1 MLDEVPG
8 QQFVPQRSVLGRH
21 GGHAG
26 GAGGHAGGRAGGS
39 QFHCAVL
46 GLLAVTELVQA
57 AALKRLHPVH
67 LVSCL
72 AGGDVRSE

>member
-39 QFHCAVL
+39 QLHCAVL
-46 GLLAVTELVQA
+46 EG
-57 AALKRLHPVH
+57 
-67 LVSCL
+67 
-72 AGGDVRSE
+72 

>member
-8 QQFVPQRSVLGRH
+8 QESVQQLPVFGRH

-39 QFHCAVL
+39 QLHCAVL
-46 GLLAVTELVQA
+46 EG
-57 AALKRLHPVH
+57 
-67 LVSCL
+67 
-72 AGGDVRSE
+72 